1 MPANLTPDYIAAE
14 KAYKQA
20 KTPAAKIECLE
31 QMLRTIPKHK
41 GTDKMQG
48 DIKRRIAQT
57 KERMDGD
64 RARKRGGA
72 SLVVRRE
79 GAGKVVLVGPPN
91 TGKSQMICSLTNATP
106 EVAPYPF
113 TTRLPTPAMM
123 PYKDILIQLVE
134 LPAVSPEHFEPM
146 SCDNIRNADLALVIV
161 DLSSK
166 DPLEQL
172 NVTLELLAKVK
183 IKLTRDG
190 LSDDVE
196 FGWSVKKGM
205 IVANKSDEDEDD
217 VTLSLMDEL
226 WEGELPIFGISAE
239 TGRGLEGLRE
249 TIFHSLEIIRVY
261 SKAPGKRVSE
271 DAPFTV
277 KAGSTLMD
285 FAGVVHKDFSM
296 KLKHARVWGS
306 SAFDGQSVA
315 TDFVLADGDVVELH
329 I

>member
-1 MPANLTPDYIAAE
+1 MPANLTPEYMAAE

-79 GAGKVVLVGPPN
+79 GAGKVVLIGPPN

-106 EVAPYPF
+106 EVASYPF

-183 IKLTRDG
+183 VKLTRDG
-190 LSDDVE
+190 PSDDVE

-226 WEGELPIFGISAE
+226 WEGDLPIIGVSAE
-239 TGRGLEGLRE
+239 TGRDLEGLRE
-249 TIFHSLEIIRVY
+249 TVFRSLEIIRVY
-261 SKAPGKRVSE
+261 SKAPGKRASE
-271 DAPFTV
+271 DAPYTV
-277 KAGSTLMD
+277 KAGSTLLE

>member
-1 MPANLTPDYIAAE
+1 MAAE

-20 KTPAAKIECLE
+20 RTPAAKIECLE

-72 SLVVRRE
+72 SLVIRRE

-183 IKLTRDG
+183 VKLTRDG
-190 LSDDVE
+190 PSDDVE

-239 TGRGLEGLRE
+239 TGRDLEGLRE
-249 TIFHSLEIIRVY
+249 TIFRSLEIIRVY

-271 DAPFTV
+271 DAPYTV
-277 KAGSTLMD
+277 KAGSTLME
-285 FAGVVHKDFSM
+285 FAGVVHKDFSR

>member
-1 MPANLTPDYIAAE
+1 MPANLTPEYITAE

-190 LSDDVE
+190 LSDDFE